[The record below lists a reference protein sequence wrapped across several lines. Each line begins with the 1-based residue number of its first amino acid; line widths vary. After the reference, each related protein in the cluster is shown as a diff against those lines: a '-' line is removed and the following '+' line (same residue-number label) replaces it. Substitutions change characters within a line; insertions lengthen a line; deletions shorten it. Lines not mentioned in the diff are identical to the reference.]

1 MRMLLPLVL
10 MGASSLFA
18 VSKEMV
24 QLQRDVSQLQE
35 AMRTL
40 QSGFDTKM
48 TELRILVQQALD
60 ESKRASTAVQVLDA
74 GIKDRLREQEQKVA
88 APVAGVG
95 TKVDALSNDFSTLRE
110 AILELSQRMAK
121 LSSELRE
128 VKDAVTTIKAAPA
141 IPPPG
146 ETTGSGAPPQAAVP
160 PPQQLFDKA
169 MSDKTGG
176 NLELAL
182 GQFQDFVKAY
192 PTDAMAP
199 NAQFYIGDIYYTKSD
214 FDNAVSAFDT
224 VLERYP
230 DNIKTPDATYMKG
243 LALLRGGQKASARKV
258 FEDVI
263 RKYPNSDVAPK
274 ARTQLAALGGATSS
288 TTTVPMKKKAR
299 R

>member
-1 MRMLLPLVL
+1 MVPFGKLLPVILLAAPSV
-10 MGASSLFA
+10 FA
-18 VSKEMV
+18 ASKEMV

-35 AMRTL
+35 AMRVL

-48 TELRILVQQALD
+48 TELRVLVQQALD
-60 ESKRASTAVQVLDA
+60 ESKRAATAVTVLDS
-74 GIKDRLREQEQKVA
+74 GIKERMREQEQKVA

-110 AILELSQRMAK
+110 AILELSQRMNK
-121 LSSELRE
+121 LSTELRE
-128 VKDAVTTIKAAPA
+128 VKDAVTTIKVA
-141 IPPPG
+141 PPPP
-146 ETTGSGAPPQAAVP
+146 EPVSQQPPQAAAIP
-160 PPQQLFDKA
+160 PPQQLYDKA
-169 MSDKTGG
+169 MSDKSGG

-192 PTDAMAP
+192 PKEPLAP
-199 NAQFYIGDIYYTKSD
+199 NAQYYIGEIHYNRSD
-214 FDNAVSAFDT
+214 FDSAVSAFDT

-258 FEDVI
+258 FEDVV
-263 RKYPNSDVAPK
+263 RKYPNSEVAPK
-274 ARTQLAALGGATSS
+274 AKTQLAALGASS
-288 TTTVPMKKKAR
+288 TTLPMRKKAR

>member
-1 MRMLLPLVL
+1 MVPFGKLLPVILL
-10 MGASSLFA
+10 AAPSMFA
-18 VSKEMV
+18 ASKEMV

-35 AMRTL
+35 AMRVL

-48 TELRILVQQALD
+48 TELRVLVQQALD
-60 ESKRASTAVQVLDA
+60 ESKRASTALTVLDS
-74 GIKDRLREQEQKVA
+74 GIKDRMREQEQKVA

-110 AILELSQRMAK
+110 AILELSQRMNK
-121 LSSELRE
+121 LSTELRE
-128 VKDAVTTIKAAPA
+128 VKDAVTTIKVA
-141 IPPPG
+141 PPPP
-146 ETTGSGAPPQAAVP
+146 EPVSQQPPQAAIP
-160 PPQQLFDKA
+160 PPQQLYDKA
-169 MSDKTGG
+169 MSDKSGG

-192 PTDAMAP
+192 PKEPLAP
-199 NAQFYIGDIYYTKSD
+199 NAQYYIGEIHYNRND
-214 FDNAVSAFDT
+214 FDSAVSAFDT

-258 FEDVI
+258 FEDVV
-263 RKYPNSDVAPK
+263 RKYPNSEMAPK
-274 ARTQLAALGGATSS
+274 AKTQLAALGASS
-288 TTTVPMKKKAR
+288 TTLPMRKKAR